1 MKPMPEAKPL
11 PDLTLGTRWPTRLLN
26 AFPAAWKRN
35 HLVRESGGEKEPES
49 FGFTGF
55 LQGARRLVL
64 AWPTDPVEILMAY
77 PAAHALVG
85 TLPPGSE
92 CAHVCESANAALMQ
106 GLFPGAVFEWKASAL
121 AWHDPSVRALVNDLR
136 AFAPEAA
143 VIFSRSRYPAV
154 LQAALRASGARL
166 RVGWEGA
173 SEEPFVNTLLKADP
187 ATPLPARFFRAI
199 DLWGYAGFPTS
210 RRWTHLSPDTGRH
223 EAALREWEAKRAAPE
238 TTWLFV
244 QDATRIEALDGDL
257 YEELA
262 RRVALR
268 GEEGFTLGA
277 VLWNP
282 GMKPVSRQG
291 AWLDAP
297 VFNET
302 DLSSFLA
309 ALDGARGAVGFHSFA
324 LHFASLVETRVLA
337 LLDPS
342 ESLFDATGLNPML
355 EVDWV

>member
-1 MKPMPEAKPL
+1 MEPMPEAKPL
-11 PDLTLGTRWPTRLLN
+11 PDLTLGTRFPARLLN
-26 AFPAAWKRN
+26 ALPAAWKLG
-35 HLVRESGGEKEPES
+35 HLIRESGGEKEPE
-49 FGFTGF
+49 GPGLTELLRGT
-55 LQGARRLVL
+55 RRLL
-64 AWPTDPVEILMAY
+64 LSWPTDSLEILTAY
-77 PAAHALVG
+77 PAAYALLE

-92 CAHVCESANAALMQ
+92 CVHLCEAADAPLVQ
-106 GLFPGAVFEWKASAL
+106 GLFPGAVLDWKASTL
-121 AWHDPSVRALVNDLR
+121 AWHDPSVRSLASNLKG
-136 AFAPEAA
+136 FAPDAA
-143 VIFSRSRYPAV
+143 VVFSRSRYPTV

-173 SEEPFVNTLLKADP
+173 TEAPFVNASLKSDP
-187 ATPLPARFFRAI
+187 ATPLAARFFRCL
-199 DLWGYAGFPTS
+199 DLWGYAGYPS
-210 RRWTHLSPDTGRH
+210 ARRWTYLAPDTGRH
-223 EAALREWEAKRAAPE
+223 EAALREWESKRAAPE

-244 QDATRIEALDGDL
+244 QDAARVEALDGDL

-268 GEEGFTLGA
+268 GEERFTLGA

-282 GMKPVSRQG
+282 GMKPISRQG

-297 VFNET
+297 VFNES
-302 DLSSFLA
+302 DFSAFLA

-342 ESLFDATGLNPML
+342 ESLYDASGLNPML

>member
-1 MKPMPEAKPL
+1 MKRMPEAKPL
-11 PDLTLGTRWPTRLLN
+11 PDLTLGTRLPTRLLN

-35 HLVRESGGEKEPES
+35 HLIRESGGEKETEG
-49 FGFTGF
+49 FGLTEF
-55 LQGARRLVL
+55 LQGARRLLL
-64 AWPTDPVEILMAY
+64 AWPSDPIEILAAY
-77 PAAHALVG
+77 PAARALAE

-92 CAHVCESANAALMQ
+92 CAHLCDASCAALVQ
-106 GLFPGAVFEWKASAL
+106 GLFPHAVLEWKPQAL
-121 AWHDPSVRALVNDLR
+121 AWHDPDMRALAGSLR
-136 AFAPEAA
+136 AFAPDVA
-143 VIFSRSRYPAV
+143 VILSQARYPAV

-173 SEEPFVNTLLKADP
+173 AEAPFVNTLLKPDP
-187 ATPLPARFFRAI
+187 GTPLAARFFRSL
-199 DLWGYAGFPTS
+199 DLWGYAGFAPS

-244 QDATRIEALDGDL
+244 QDASRVEALDGDL

-262 RRVALR
+262 RRVGLR
-268 GEEGFTLGA
+268 GEERFTLGA

-282 GMKPVSRQG
+282 AMKPISRQG

-297 VFNET
+297 VFNES
-302 DLSSFLA
+302 DFSSFLA

-342 ESLFDATGLNPML
+342 ESLYDATGLNPLL